1 MKRQEIP
8 LDAVTD
14 TSRRSSAAPTH
25 TNAELYAIST
35 NSHKLNRVDPRVMGT
50 SVCLCVCI

>member
-8 LDAVTD
+8 LHAVTD
-14 TSRRSSAAPTH
+14 TSRRSSAAPTPM
-25 TNAELYAIST
+25 NAELYAIST